1 MDKTG
6 KNYDVIIIG
15 GGVAGLSAALWCEE
29 LKLSA
34 LLLEKENEFGGQLL
48 RVYNPIE
55 NHLGVAAK
63 NGKHLRDI
71 FLGQIEKRKFTRLL
85 QTEVA
90 EVDVENKKIILQNA
104 DEFSAKAIIIAT
116 GVRRRKLNIENEDF
130 YKGKGIIES
139 GKNEQNTVKG
149 KSVLIV
155 GGGDAA
161 IENSLILSETA
172 KKVYVAHRRNEFRA
186 REEFLEQSRNNPK
199 IEFLTDTIV
208 QKIIGKQ
215 KIEAVETKNTKTGK
229 ETKLKVENLLI
240 RIGVEPNSE
249 LFQKQLKTDKNGYLE
264 ANARC
269 ETDVKFVFAVGDIAN
284 PISPT
289 VSTAVG
295 TGATVAKTILSL
307 LNS

>member
-1 MDKTG
+1 MDKTS
-6 KNYDVIIIG
+6 KIYDVIIIG
-15 GGVAGLSAALWCEE
+15 GGVAGMSAALWCEE
-29 LKLSA
+29 LQLSA

-55 NHLGVAAK
+55 NHLGVNAE

-71 FLGQIEKRKFTRLL
+71 FLEQIEKRKFTRLL

-90 EVDVENKKIILQNA
+90 EVDVENKKIILQTA
-104 DEFSAKAIIIAT
+104 DEFSAQAIIIAT
-116 GVRRRKLNIENEDF
+116 GVRRRKLNVENEDF

-172 KKVYVAHRRNEFRA
+172 EKVYVAHRRNEFRA
-186 REEFLEQSRNNPK
+186 REEFLEQARNNPK
-199 IEFLTDTIV
+199 IEFLPDTIV
-208 QKIIGKQ
+208 RKIIGKQ
-215 KIEAVETKNTKTGK
+215 KIEAVEIKNTKTGK
-229 ETKLKVENLLI
+229 TTKLKVENLLI

-249 LFQKQLKTDKNGYLE
+249 LFQKQLKTDKDGYLE
-264 ANARC
+264 TNARC
-269 ETDVKFVFAVGDIAN
+269 ETNVKFVFAVGDIAN